1 MTNKFNKFFFYYLSV
16 LFLFSI
22 IFLTKKHLVG
32 NDSTISEWLI
42 NYEGGFTKRGLVG
55 QIIIIITNFLEINL
69 RQTILYSQII
79 IVAIYFILLFKLF
92 KNLKSNKILLLSIF
106 TPVFI
111 LYPIAEIEVLAR
123 KEVFIF
129 CIFLIYLNLSSKLF
143 QNLYKIIFLS
153 IGVLIWEPI
162 VFYFLFFVATDI
174 IKNNFQNINIKFLTN
189 FVYYLPAIFISFY
202 IALNPMSEVEH
213 QLMSNYLKNNYN
225 EICYMSCALLKSKS
239 TIYDQF
245 KGNFDHYSYE
255 VFFRYSLI
263 ILIGFFPLF
272 LLLRYSALKN
282 TNIIFFK
289 SFKTLLAPL
298 LLILSPVIVLFAMGY
313 DWGRWVNIS
322 YTFSIILYIY
332 LYKTK
337 LIKLNEKVNFHAI
350 STFLSKKNFYIIF
363 FIIFCFGWNPK
374 TVMTGDI
381 ATNPLW
387 KIPYNASKIVFG
399 FNNFRIFQDS
409 PLSIWPVQGGS
420 TINFYKK
427 LF

>member
-69 RQTILYSQII
+69 RQTILYSQVI
-79 IVAIYFILLFKLF
+79 IVATYFILLFKLF
-92 KNLKSNKILLLSIF
+92 KNLKLNKILLLSIF

-162 VFYFLFFVATDI
+162 VFYFLFFVAVDI
-174 IKNNFQNINIKFLTN
+174 FKNNFQSINIKFLTN

-225 EICYMSCALLKSKS
+225 EICYMSCELLKSKS
-239 TIYDQF
+239 SIYDQF
-245 KGNFDHYSYE
+245 KGNFDHYSFE

-272 LLLRYSALKN
+272 LLLRYSGLKN
-282 TNIIFFK
+282 TNLIFFK

-322 YTFSIILYIY
+322 YTFSIIFYIY

-337 LIKLNEKVNFHAI
+337 LIKLNEKINFYVI
-350 STFLSKKNFYIIF
+350 KTFLNKKNFYIIF

-387 KIPYNASKIVFG
+387 KIPYNASKIIFG
-399 FNNFRIFQDS
+399 FNNFRILQDS
-409 PLSIWPVQGGS
+409 PLSIWH
-420 TINFYKK
+420 KK
-427 LF
+427 YIE

>member
-55 QIIIIITNFLEINL
+55 QIIIIITNFIEINL
-69 RQTILYSQII
+69 RQTILYSQVI
-79 IVAIYFILLFKLF
+79 IVATYFILLFKLF
-92 KNLKSNKILLLSIF
+92 KNLKLNKILLLSIF

-162 VFYFLFFVATDI
+162 VFYFLFFVAVDI
-174 IKNNFQNINIKFLTN
+174 FKNNFQSINIKFLTN

-213 QLMSNYLKNNYN
+213 QSMSNYLKNNYN

-239 TIYDQF
+239 SIYDQF
-245 KGNFDHYSYE
+245 KGNFDHYSFE

-272 LLLRYSALKN
+272 LLLRYSSLKN

-289 SFKTLLAPL
+289 SFKTLLASH

-322 YTFSIILYIY
+322 YTFSIIFYIY

-337 LIKLNEKVNFHAI
+337 LIKLNEKINFYVI
-350 STFLSKKNFYIIF
+350 NTFLNKKNFYIIF

-387 KIPYNASKIVFG
+387 KIPYNASKIIFG
-399 FNNFRIFQDS
+399 FNNFRILQDS
-409 PLSIWPVQGGS
+409 PLSIWH
-420 TINFYKK
+420 KK
-427 LF
+427 YIE

>member
-1 MTNKFNKFFFYYLSV
+1 MTNKFSKFFFYYLSV
-16 LFLFSI
+16 LFLLSI

-32 NDSTISEWLI
+32 NDSTISEWII
-42 NYEGGFTKRGLVG
+42 NYEGGFTKRGLIG
-55 QIIIIITNFLEINL
+55 QIAIIITNFLEISL
-69 RQTILYSQII
+69 RQTILYCQII
-79 IVAIYFILLFKLF
+79 IVATYFILLFKLF
-92 KNLKSNKILLLSIF
+92 QNLKSNKILLLSIF

-162 VFYFLFFVATDI
+162 VFYFLFFVAVDI
-174 IKNNFQNINIKFLTN
+174 FKNNFQSINIKFLTN
-189 FVYYLPAIFISFY
+189 FLYYLPAIFISFY

-213 QLMSNYLKNNYN
+213 QSMSNYLNNNYN

-239 TIYDQF
+239 SIYDQF
-245 KGNFDHYSYE
+245 KGNFDHYSFE

-272 LLLRYSALKN
+272 ILLRYSSLKN
-282 TNIIFFK
+282 TNLIFFK
-289 SFKTLLAPL
+289 NFKTILAPL

-322 YTFSIILYIY
+322 YTFSIIFYIY

-337 LIKLNEKVNFHAI
+337 LIKLNEKINFYVI
-350 STFLSKKNFYIIF
+350 NTFLNKKNFYIIF

-409 PLSIWPVQGGS
+409 PLSIWH
-420 TINFYKK
+420 KK
-427 LF
+427 YIE

>member
-1 MTNKFNKFFFYYLSV
+1 MTNKFNKFFFYYLNV

-79 IVAIYFILLFKLF
+79 IVATYFILLFKLF

-129 CIFLIYLNLSSKLF
+129 CIFLIYLNLSSKFF

-162 VFYFLFFVATDI
+162 VFYFLFFVAVDI
-174 IKNNFQNINIKFLTN
+174 FKNNFQSINIKFLTN

-213 QLMSNYLKNNYN
+213 QSMSNYLKNNYN

-239 TIYDQF
+239 SIYDQF
-245 KGNFDHYSYE
+245 KGNFDHYSFE

-272 LLLRYSALKN
+272 LLLRYSSLKN

-289 SFKTLLAPL
+289 CFKTLLASH

-322 YTFSIILYIY
+322 YTFSIIFYIY

-337 LIKLNEKVNFHAI
+337 LIKLNEKINFYVI
-350 STFLSKKNFYIIF
+350 NTFLNKKNFYIIF
-363 FIIFCFGWNPK
+363 FIIFCYGWNPK

-387 KIPYNASKIVFG
+387 KIPYNASKIIFG
-399 FNNFRIFQDS
+399 FNNFRILQDS
-409 PLSIWPVQGGS
+409 PLSIWH
-420 TINFYKK
+420 KK
-427 LF
+427 YIE

>member
-1 MTNKFNKFFFYYLSV
+1 MTNKFNKFFFYYLSL

-69 RQTILYSQII
+69 RQTILYSQVI
-79 IVAIYFILLFKLF
+79 IVATYFILLFKLF
-92 KNLKSNKILLLSIF
+92 KNLKLNKILLLSIF

-162 VFYFLFFVATDI
+162 VFYFLFFVAVDI
-174 IKNNFQNINIKFLTN
+174 FKNNFQSINIKFLTN
-189 FVYYLPAIFISFY
+189 FLYYLPAIFISFY

-213 QLMSNYLKNNYN
+213 QSMSNYLKNNYN

-239 TIYDQF
+239 SIYDQF
-245 KGNFDHYSYE
+245 KGNFDHYSFE

-272 LLLRYSALKN
+272 ILLRYSSLKN
-282 TNIIFFK
+282 TNLIFFK
-289 SFKTLLAPL
+289 NFKTILAPL

-322 YTFSIILYIY
+322 YTFSIIFYIY

-337 LIKLNEKVNFHAI
+337 LIKLNEKINFYVI
-350 STFLSKKNFYIIF
+350 KTFLNKKNFYIIF

-409 PLSIWPVQGGS
+409 PLSIWH
-420 TINFYKK
+420 KK
-427 LF
+427 YIE